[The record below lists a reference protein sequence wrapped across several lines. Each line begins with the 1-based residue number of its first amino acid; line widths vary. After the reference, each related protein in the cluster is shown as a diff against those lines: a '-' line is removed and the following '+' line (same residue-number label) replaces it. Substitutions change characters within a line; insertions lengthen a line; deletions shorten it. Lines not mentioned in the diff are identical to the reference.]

1 MRFVNLYLVG
11 YVVFVIGLIW
21 ALGHAG
27 VLSHL
32 APIWIVIGI
41 VIAVGIG
48 IMMAVGAGK
57 PTITKE

>member
-1 MRFVNLYLVG
+1 MRFVNLYLIG

-21 ALGHAG
+21 ALGKAG
-27 VLSHL
+27 ALSHL